1 MKYLELL
8 NVAKKQ
14 ELNITKLF
22 IANEVDILIR
32 KYVKERNDK
41 IFEHLC
47 TLVYE
52 YYLMIDY
59 SSINDLAN
67 VICDLYFKN
76 KKISEKNIREKLE
89 NMYLW
94 KKLFIELATTSRHDI
109 ISLGELRWF
118 SLNGFR

>member
-32 KYVKERNDK
+32 EYVKKKNDK

-47 TLVYE
+47 YLVYE

-59 SSINDLAN
+59 SSINDLTN
-67 VICDLYFKN
+67 VICDLYFRN

-89 NMYLW
+89 NMYL
-94 KKLFIELATTSRHDI
+94 
-109 ISLGELRWF
+109 
-118 SLNGFR
+118 

>member
-8 NVAKKQ
+8 NVAEKQ

-32 KYVKERNDK
+32 EYVKDRNDK

-47 TLVYE
+47 SLVYE

-76 KKISEKNIREKLE
+76 KEISEKNIREKLE
-89 NMYLW
+89 NMYL
-94 KKLFIELATTSRHDI
+94 
-109 ISLGELRWF
+109 
-118 SLNGFR
+118 

>member
-32 KYVKERNDK
+32 KYVKERYDN

-47 TLVYE
+47 SLVYE

-59 SSINDLAN
+59 SSINDVAN
-67 VICDLYFKN
+67 VICDLYFQN
-76 KKISEKNIREKLE
+76 EKISEKKIYGARESFKTRHNIVGR
-89 NMYLW
+89 
-94 KKLFIELATTSRHDI
+94 T
-109 ISLGELRWF
+109 
-118 SLNGFR
+118 

>member
-32 KYVKERNDK
+32 EYVKDRNYK

-47 TLVYE
+47 SLVYE
-52 YYLMIDY
+52 YY
-59 SSINDLAN
+59 
-67 VICDLYFKN
+67 
-76 KKISEKNIREKLE
+76 
-89 NMYLW
+89 
-94 KKLFIELATTSRHDI
+94 
-109 ISLGELRWF
+109 
-118 SLNGFR
+118 

>member
-32 KYVKERNDK
+32 EYVKKKNDK

-47 TLVYE
+47 SLVYE

-59 SSINDLAN
+59 SSINDVAN

-76 KKISEKNIREKLE
+76 EKISEKNIREKQE
-89 NMYLW
+89 NMYL
-94 KKLFIELATTSRHDI
+94 
-109 ISLGELRWF
+109 
-118 SLNGFR
+118 

>member
-47 TLVYE
+47 YLVYE

-67 VICDLYFKN
+67 VDV
-76 KKISEKNIREKLE
+76 
-89 NMYLW
+89 
-94 KKLFIELATTSRHDI
+94 
-109 ISLGELRWF
+109 
-118 SLNGFR
+118 NGST